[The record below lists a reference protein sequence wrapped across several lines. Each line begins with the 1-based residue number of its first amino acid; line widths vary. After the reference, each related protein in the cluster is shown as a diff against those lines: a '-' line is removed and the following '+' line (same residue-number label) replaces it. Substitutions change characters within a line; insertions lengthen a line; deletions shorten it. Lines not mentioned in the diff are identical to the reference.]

1 MRLQQRRTKT
11 PRIILLLV
19 VALWSLPSV
28 YATDGGIESLRET
41 GKAFSTVA
49 KSVSPSVVFIQTE
62 SKLSNQAISTLP
74 SPFGHGSP
82 FDDDLFKRFFGDS
95 FQGLP
100 RREPL
105 PKGHRY
111 TTSQGSGFV
120 INVKEGLL
128 SDKSYIM
135 TNNHV
140 VQGADNIR
148 VKFSDGRE
156 YDAEISGRDPHSDIA
171 VIAIKAKNLPVVKPG
186 DSSKLEV
193 GEWVIAIGSPF
204 GLSHSLTVG
213 VVSAVGRSSLG
224 INDYEN
230 FIQTDA
236 AINPGNSG
244 GPLVNLS
251 GEVVGINTAI
261 FTRSGGYMGV
271 GLAIPINMA
280 MDIANQLMDKGEVTR
295 GFLGIL
301 IQTLTPELAES
312 FELKNNQGILIAEV
326 SEKSPAEKAGLRQ
339 GDVIVTYRDE
349 AVTDI
354 GSFRNQVS
362 LTPPDQ
368 RVTLTVIRDGK
379 RKNITAVIGNLA
391 QDETVATGTAQSA
404 EEIGLTVQTL
414 SPELASQFKAKTGEG
429 VVVTQVK
436 PGSVAALAGIK
447 TGTIILQVNQQAV
460 KNASDFQQAIQQAS
474 KERRVLLLT
483 RIDGGQRYVV
493 MSW

>member
-1 MRLQQRRTKT
+1 MRLQQPLTKT
-11 PRIILLLV
+11 LRIILLLV
-19 VALWSLPSV
+19 VALWSLPAV

-62 SKLSNQAISTLP
+62 SKQSTQAITTLP

-82 FDDDLFKRFFGDS
+82 FEDDFFKRFFGES
-95 FQGLP
+95 FQGFP
-100 RREPL
+100 QREPL

-171 VIAIKAKNLPVVKPG
+171 VISINAKNLPVLKPS

-244 GPLVNLS
+244 GPLVNLN

-261 FTRSGGYMGV
+261 FTRSGGHMGV

-280 MDIANQLMDKGEVTR
+280 MDIANQLIDKGEVTR
-295 GFLGIL
+295 GFLGIV

-312 FELKNNQGILIAEV
+312 FELKNYQGILIAEV
-326 SEKSPAEKAGLRQ
+326 SEKSPADKAGLRQ
-339 GDVIVTYRDE
+339 GDVIVAYRDE

-368 RVTLTVIRDGK
+368 HVTLTVIRDGK

-436 PGSVAALAGIK
+436 PGSVAALTGIK

-460 KNASDFQQAIQQAS
+460 KNASDFQQAIQKAS

>member
-193 GEWVIAIGSPF
+193 GEWRTEQLDANSASYGVRGFASCGVKTQFST
-204 GLSHSLTVG
+204 GLRNICS
-213 VVSAVGRSSLG
+213 R
-224 INDYEN
+224 
-230 FIQTDA
+230 
-236 AINPGNSG
+236 PR
-244 GPLVNLS
+244 
-251 GEVVGINTAI
+251 TAS
-261 FTRSGGYMGV
+261 FLDGWR
-271 GLAIPINMA
+271 
-280 MDIANQLMDKGEVTR
+280 KGEHWHNR
-295 GFLGIL
+295 
-301 IQTLTPELAES
+301 S
-312 FELKNNQGILIAEV
+312 
-326 SEKSPAEKAGLRQ
+326 
-339 GDVIVTYRDE
+339 
-349 AVTDI
+349 
-354 GSFRNQVS
+354 
-362 LTPPDQ
+362 
-368 RVTLTVIRDGK
+368 
-379 RKNITAVIGNLA
+379 
-391 QDETVATGTAQSA
+391 
-404 EEIGLTVQTL
+404 
-414 SPELASQFKAKTGEG
+414 
-429 VVVTQVK
+429 
-436 PGSVAALAGIK
+436 
-447 TGTIILQVNQQAV
+447 
-460 KNASDFQQAIQQAS
+460 
-474 KERRVLLLT
+474 RVLVHMEEPENAA
-483 RIDGGQRYVV
+483 D
-493 MSW
+493 SN